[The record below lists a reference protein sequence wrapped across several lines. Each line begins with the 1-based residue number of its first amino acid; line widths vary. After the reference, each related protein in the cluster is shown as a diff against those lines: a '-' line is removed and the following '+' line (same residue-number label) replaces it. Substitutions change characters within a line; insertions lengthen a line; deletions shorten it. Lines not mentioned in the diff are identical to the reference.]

1 MENEK
6 HTQDTALLGEIYRL
20 IANHD
25 RRFHN
30 EINRILDAMGVP
42 SNENDNEPNTVE
54 LWAK

>member
-1 MENEK
+1 MEKNY
-6 HTQDTALLGEIYRL
+6 TQEQTALLGEIYRL

-25 RRFHN
+25 RRFHD

-42 SNENDNEPNTVE
+42 NKEPNNTVE